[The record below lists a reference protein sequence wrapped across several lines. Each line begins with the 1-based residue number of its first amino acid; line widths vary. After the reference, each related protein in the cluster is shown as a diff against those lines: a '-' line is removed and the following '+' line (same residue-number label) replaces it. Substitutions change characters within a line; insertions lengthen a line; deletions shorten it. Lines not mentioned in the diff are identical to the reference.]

1 VTIWTRSVVPTLF
14 SLGYL
19 NISQGLGG
27 HVDDFSV
34 YCVTVAVHCTLDATN
49 ENKGVGSV
57 LSLLHKCHYT
67 SVQLVYAFLCVCVCV
82 HVRVHV

>member
-1 VTIWTRSVVPTLF
+1 MVPTLF

-34 YCVTVAVHCTLDATN
+34 CCVTVAIHCTLDAKN
-49 ENKGVGSV
+49 ENKGGSV

-67 SVQLVYAFLCVCVCV
+67 SVQLVYAFLCVCA
-82 HVRVHV
+82 RVHV